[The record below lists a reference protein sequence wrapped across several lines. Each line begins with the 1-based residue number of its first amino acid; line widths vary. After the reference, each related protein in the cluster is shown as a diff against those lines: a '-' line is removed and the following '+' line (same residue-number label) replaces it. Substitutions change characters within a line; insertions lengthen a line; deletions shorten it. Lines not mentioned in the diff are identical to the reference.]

1 MAAPAQPTGFW
12 AQQGDGKCY
21 LSWDITTG
29 ATSYSVYRSTDGVN
43 FSSVGTPSTNE
54 YTDSSVTVDTL
65 YYYKVAA
72 VNGSGTGPYT
82 SPQTVIP
89 TLNGRLS
96 LGEIRLRAQQAAD
109 LENSLFISKPEWNF
123 YINQSAKEFYDL
135 LITAYE
141 DYFIAP
147 VLRFSTNGSSQFY
160 DLPNGQNYSGVK
172 PFYKLY
178 GVDCG
183 LDNSNNAWV
192 SLKKFDFIQRN
203 RYVFPQ
209 INSTFL
215 GVFNLQYRL
224 LGDQIEFIPTPSANQ
239 YIGLWYFPRLP
250 ALLKDTDSLD
260 GFSGWTEYVIVDAA
274 IKATRKQEGD
284 TTLLNAQK
292 MMLKQRIEQ
301 TAQNRDAG
309 QPDNISDTRSWGNR
323 YGTAN
328 GDGPYGGFVWLIGLI
343 GLAIKVACYI

>member
-1 MAAPAQPTGFW
+1 MAVPAQPQNFW
-12 AQQGDGKCY
+12 VQQGDGKVQVT
-21 LSWDITTG
+21 WNITTG
-29 ATSYSVYRSTDGVN
+29 ATSYSVFRSTDGVN
-43 FSSVGTPSTNE
+43 FSSVGTPTVNE
-54 YTDSSVTVDTL
+54 YTDTSVTVDTL

-72 VNGSGTGPYT
+72 VNGSGTGSYT
-82 SPQTVIP
+82 SPKYVIP

-96 LGEIRLRAQQAAD
+96 LGEIRLRAQQASD
-109 LENSLFISKPEWNF
+109 LENSGFVSMPEWNF
-123 YINQSAKEFYDL
+123 YINQSAKEYYDL

-147 VLRFSTNGSSQFY
+147 VLRFATNGSSQFY

-192 SLKKFDFIQRN
+192 SLKKFNFIERN

-274 IKATRKQEGD
+274 IKAVRKQEGD

-328 GDGPYGGFVWLIGLI
+328 GDGPYGGYIWLLGML
-343 GLAIKVACYI
+343 GLAAKAIFYI

>member
-1 MAAPAQPTGFW
+1 MAVPAQPQNFW
-12 AQQGDGKCY
+12 VQQGDGKVQVT
-21 LSWDITTG
+21 WDITTG
-29 ATSYSVYRSTDGVN
+29 ATSYSVFRSTDGVN
-43 FSSVGTPSTNE
+43 FSSVGTPTLNQ
-54 YTDSSVTVDTL
+54 YTDTSVTVDTL

-72 VNGSGTGPYT
+72 VNGSGTGSYT
-82 SPQTVIP
+82 SSKYVIP

-96 LGEIRLRAQQAAD
+96 LGEMRLRAQQAAD
-109 LENSLFISKPEWNF
+109 LENSGFVSMPEWNF
-123 YINQSAKEFYDL
+123 YINQSAKEYYDL

-147 VLRFSTNGSSQFY
+147 VLRFATNGSSQFY

-224 LGDQIEFIPTPSANQ
+224 LGDQIEFIPTPAANQ

-274 IKATRKQEGD
+274 IKAVRKQEGD

-328 GDGPYGGFVWLIGLI
+328 GDGPYGG
-343 GLAIKVACYI
+343 Y